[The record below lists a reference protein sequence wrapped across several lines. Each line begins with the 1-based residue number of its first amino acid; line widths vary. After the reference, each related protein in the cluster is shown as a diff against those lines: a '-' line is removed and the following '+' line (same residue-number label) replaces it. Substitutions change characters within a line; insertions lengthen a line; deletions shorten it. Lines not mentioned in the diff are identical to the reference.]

1 MAASGL
7 LAGVDDKWIQVKEAK
22 TLPETA
28 LENKAPVVAA
38 ASTGDQPKV
47 PQVEALD
54 AGEAEALAPPV
65 AAVAKQLQPV
75 METVGS
81 VAKESEEQE
90 SQQVAA
96 AESQQEAAVEE
107 TKAAESQQV
116 VVIQS
121 NNSTSQASNAAEA
134 GMGTVVAAGAPSVN
148 PCSILSSVTT
158 SPIMPATC
166 LWWQP
171 LWSQMKLLQE
181 GRVPGLTIG
190 ADPKELYICFV

>member
-1 MAASGL
+1 ME
-7 LAGVDDKWIQVKEAK
+7 KVKVCG
-22 TLPETA
+22 
-28 LENKAPVVAA
+28 NK
-38 ASTGDQPKV
+38 S
-47 PQVEALD
+47 
-54 AGEAEALAPPV
+54 
-65 AAVAKQLQPV
+65 KQLQPV

-96 AESQQEAAVEE
+96 AESQQEAVVEE

-121 NNSTSQASNAAEA
+121 NNSTSQANAAEA
-134 GMGTVVAAGAPSVN
+134 GMETVVAAGAPSVN
-148 PCSILSSVTT
+148 PCSILSSVT

-171 LWSQMKLLQE
+171 LWLQMKLLQE
-181 GRVPGLTIG
+181 GNVPGLTIG